1 MGEAPDDG
9 GKSCLWL
16 IAAVEGAELE
26 EAAAAGEGGP
36 KVMVPHTWA
45 RGDGAPGDGAPGITR
60 TGLGGKAGRGTDLRA
75 GGQGEDLMRELEEAT
90 DGSGLWLIASL

>member
-1 MGEAPDDG
+1 MGGAPDDG
-9 GKSCLWL
+9 GKSRLWL

-45 RGDGAPGDGAPGITR
+45 RGGGARGGGTPGIERVGMGGTADR
-60 TGLGGKAGRGTDLRA
+60 ETGIRA
-75 GGQGEDLMRELEEAT
+75 GQGADLLRELEEAT
-90 DGSGLWLIASL
+90 DGSGLWLIAFL